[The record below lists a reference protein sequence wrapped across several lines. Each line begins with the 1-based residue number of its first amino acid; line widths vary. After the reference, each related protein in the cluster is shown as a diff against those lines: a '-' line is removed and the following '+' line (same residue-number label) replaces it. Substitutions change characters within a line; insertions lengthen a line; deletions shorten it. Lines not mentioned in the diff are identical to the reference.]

1 MSTLKGL
8 SMGIGLGILAV
19 AAFMA
24 IAIVTG

>member
-24 IAIVTG
+24 IAIITG

>member
-1 MSTLKGL
+1 MTTLKGL